1 MAGLGANA
9 TVISNMSGGQMLR
22 LLLVTLLTVWLPV
35 ATAAAGDSQP
45 ESGYILTADPA
56 DSPTSPPDSEP
67 PGRGGGGITTRSG
80 SPRVSG
86 QSDPVEGQPYT
97 WEDGDRTLTVLLQPD
112 LTVQQAG
119 EIGLQDEPDD
129 TVVARSSGGNIA
141 RKDKAGEGSGGQPVF
156 RSEAGELMT
165 LPGGVLLALD
175 PAWSEADTDA
185 FFADTGIKANR
196 VSELGFVANGF
207 FVETEPGFP
216 SLTLANALAG
226 QDGVELSS
234 PNWWTEVPRE

>member
-1 MAGLGANA
+1 MR
-9 TVISNMSGGQMLR
+9 R
-22 LLLVTLLTVWLPV
+22 LFLVTVLTVWLPITTV
-35 ATAAAGDSQP
+35 AAEDSQP
-45 ESGYILTADPA
+45 ESSYILTADPA
-56 DSPTSPPDSEP
+56 DTPGPRTTKSEP
-67 PGRGGGGITTRSG
+67 PS
-80 SPRVSG
+80 VS
-86 QSDPVEGQPYT
+86 GQPYT

-112 LTVQQAG
+112 LTVQQDG

-129 TVVARSSGGNIA
+129 TVVARSSDGNIVK
-141 RKDKAGEGSGGQPVF
+141 KDKAGGGSDGQPVF

-185 FFADTGIKANR
+185 FFADNGIKAHR

-207 FVETEPGFP
+207 FVETDPGFP
-216 SLTLANALAG
+216 SLDLANALAG

-234 PNWWTEVPRE
+234 PNWWTEFSRE